1 MGMIDKKLEQ
11 LWYVL
16 HTKSRFESVVND
28 GLLRKQ
34 VEVFLPKITVRSKR
48 RDRKAMIRIPLFPG
62 YVFVKTDL
70 HPHHHLEIV
79 KTAGAV
85 RLIGSKQGPV
95 PVPDDTVESLKIM
108 VSTDLPISTGNR
120 LQKRDKVMVVSGP
133 FAGVTGTFERYRGH
147 GRVIV
152 NIEALGQYAGVEV
165 SEEDIEIIP
174 EILS

>member
-1 MGMIDKKLEQ
+1 MEDKRLIP

-16 HTKSRFESVVND
+16 HTKSRFENVVND

-34 VEVFLPKITVRSKR
+34 IEVFLPKMTVRSKR
-48 RDRKAMIRIPLFPG
+48 RDRKAMIRVPLFPG

-70 HPHHHLEIV
+70 HPEHHLEIV

-95 PVPDDTVESLKIM
+95 PVPHDTIESLKIM
-108 VSTDLPISTGNR
+108 VSTELPVSTGNR
-120 LQKRDKVMVVSGP
+120 LQKGDRVMVVSGP
-133 FAGVTGTFERYRGH
+133 FAGVTGTFVRYRGQ

-165 SEEDIEIIP
+165 SEDDL
-174 EILS
+174 EILPKILS

>member
-1 MGMIDKKLEQ
+1 MNDKKLEQ

-16 HTKSRFESVVND
+16 HTKSRFENVVND
-28 GLLRKQ
+28 GLTRKQ
-34 VEVFLPKITVRSKR
+34 IEVFLPKMTVRSKR
-48 RDRKAMIRIPLFPG
+48 RDRKAMIRVPLFPG

-70 HPHHHLEIV
+70 HPQHHLEIV

-95 PVPDDTVESLKIM
+95 PVPDETLASLKIM
-108 VSTDLPISTGNR
+108 VSTDLPVNTGNR
-120 LQKRDKVMVVSGP
+120 LQKGDRVMVVSGP
-133 FAGVTGTFERYRGH
+133 FAGVTGTFVRYGGQ

-165 SEEDIEIIP
+165 SEEDL
-174 EILS
+174 EILPKILS

>member
-1 MGMIDKKLEQ
+1 MNDSELEK

-16 HTKSRFESVVND
+16 HTKSRFENVVND

-34 VEVFLPKITVRSKR
+34 IEVFLPKMTVKSKR
-48 RDRKAMIRIPLFPG
+48 RDRKAMIRVPLFPG

-85 RLIGSKQGPV
+85 RLIGSHQGPV
-95 PVPDDTVESLKIM
+95 PVLEETVESLKIM
-108 VSTDLPISTGNR
+108 VSTDLPVNTGDR
-120 LQKRDKVMVVSGP
+120 LQKGDRVMVVLGP
-133 FAGVTGTFERYRGH
+133 FAGVTGTFVRYGGQ

-165 SEEDIEIIP
+165 SEEDL
-174 EILS
+174 EILPKILS